1 MSYPNRFP
9 CALAR
14 LLCLP
19 FAGLA
24 RFLPPFLRFD
34 AADRRA
40 EVRAL
45 LPLALPLIATQ
56 LAGMAMNVVDVIL
69 AGHLGPAVLAPVA
82 IGAGVWG
89 LAYIAISG
97 LMSALPAAVAHLV
110 GAKRL
115 EEVWPLF
122 RQAAVMGI
130 VFGASLSVVLW
141 FGGTVVINAFGV
153 TPDLARD
160 AGYFLHAIAAGAPAL
175 GLYFVCRGL
184 SEGLSMPRPSLAFGL
199 LGPILLAPV
208 GYTLMYGAGPIPAM
222 GVVGCGL
229 ATAIVEW
236 CIGLGF
242 AWYIV
247 SNRRYAFV
255 RDVAVTRAGTV
266 VAAGPFADV
275 NTVGKQQSGDGP
287 LSDVSHHATIP
298 ANAPSR
304 IETATWRDLIRN
316 GLPSSVTWLM
326 EGSLFIATALVIGRL
341 GDTAV
346 SMHQIALNVASL
358 TFMIPLGMAMA
369 VSVRVAGARGR
380 GDAEGARIAGQ
391 VGIALALRVQLVPI
405 LMMLLLPVPI
415 IGLYTGDATVAAG
428 AVVLLRLAGLFQL
441 SDALQ
446 VTANGA
452 LRGYKDTRMPM
463 IVTLFAYWCVG
474 MPVGI
479 WLCLDMDWGPAGM
492 WCGLVAGL
500 SVAAVLLTRRFI
512 RTSRADVRAMAAN
525 PDVASSRDHRVLT

>member
-1 MSYPNRFP
+1 MSYPNRSPRAVTRLLTLPF
-9 CALAR
+9 ATLAR
-14 LLCLP
+14 LSP
-19 FAGLA
+19 S
-24 RFLPPFLRFD
+24 FLRLD
-34 AADRRA
+34 TPERRT

-56 LAGMAMNVVDVIL
+56 LAAMAMNVVDVIL

-82 IGAGVWG
+82 IGSGVWA
-89 LAYIAISG
+89 LAIIAVSG

-110 GAKRL
+110 GAGRPQ
-115 EEVWPLF
+115 EIWPLF
-122 RQAAVMGI
+122 RQASVLGI
-130 VFGASLSVVLW
+130 VFGGALSLILW
-141 FGGTVVINAFGV
+141 FGGPPLIVAFGV

-160 AGYFLHAIAAGAPAL
+160 AGHFLHAIAAGAPAL
-175 GLYFVCRGL
+175 GLYFACRGV

-199 LGPILLAPV
+199 LGPVLLVPI

-236 CIGLGF
+236 LIGLGF
-242 AWYIV
+242 FYYIV
-247 SNRRYAFV
+247 VNRRYASI
-255 RDVAVTRAGTV
+255 RESAAAKGRTDPHAAAVLAH
-266 VAAGPFADV
+266 
-275 NTVGKQQSGDGP
+275 
-287 LSDVSHHATIP
+287 SD
-298 ANAPSR
+298 SR
-304 IETATWRDLIRN
+304 IAPTTWRDLIRN
-316 GLPSSVTWLM
+316 GLPSSITWLL

-358 TFMIPLGMAMA
+358 TFMIPLGMSMA
-369 VSVRVAGARGR
+369 ISVRVAGARGR
-380 GDAEGARIAGQ
+380 NDVEGARIAGQ
-391 VGIALALRVQLVPI
+391 VGIVLALRVQCVPI

-463 IVTLFAYWCVG
+463 IITLFAYWCVG
-474 MPVGI
+474 MPAGI
-479 WLCLDMDWGPAGM
+479 WLCLGLDWGPAGM
-492 WCGLVAGL
+492 WCGLVVGL
-500 SVAAVLLTRRFI
+500 TVSAVLLTRRFV
-512 RTSRADVRAMAAN
+512 RTSRAEVLQHRAGQSGAEAEAAAA
-525 PDVASSRDHRVLT
+525 VTRSAASPS